1 MNKMAKDILCQIIK
15 TKKVGAFNEFSEIEL
30 GGKIIAESYNGKEF
44 RLYNHGNKTY
54 LMFPM
59 NEDSATIQEGTLA
72 DAIESGAIFDD
83 AKTVDSA
90 ATYAVGTTLP
100 LRAMTNR
107 GVETPKAIISLTKP
121 VIGTLDHCGHAQCG
135 QIELD
140 NGSQFVKD
148 IAKSGETGNTVV
160 DIVDDYIG
168 IDDDDELPE
177 HIANDVVNTE
187 KELRNAVLNGP
198 IEPDESID
206 EDDYEEVEIE
216 EGFFSAL
223 STDSAAKLIYHLNT
237 MNDIINNPVLPDT
250 PVASDKALSTLDE
263 VTSEGRQLAKSAAK
277 CAEKGQFDKQTGQL
291 LSAISVS
298 SEEMSIAADTISNP
312 FIKPD
317 DIMYNEPNTKE
328 AVEKWGKNKET
339 LKKAIPIAIR
349 NIEAGQG
356 REPLQ
361 EGFLSKAPKRLK
373 DLKMRDTISY
383 ITLEIA
389 DIRDVN
395 DAQILSGY
403 VCSKLEITDF
413 YISCIDNNDPKYIV
427 PHTRPQ
433 LVQFQ
438 NDLNRLLTQIL
449 KIRPVN
455 RADRTW
461 MVNVNYPENWR
472 G

>member
-1 MNKMAKDILCQIIK
+1 MNNIAKDILCQIIK
-15 TKKVGAFNEFSEIEL
+15 TKKVKAFNEFSEIEL
-30 GGKIIAESYNGKEF
+30 GGKLVVESYNGKEF
-44 RLYNHGNKTY
+44 RVYNHGKKTH
-54 LMFPM
+54 LMFPVG
-59 NEDSATIQEGTLA
+59 EDAVTIQEGALA

-83 AKTVDSA
+83 ANTVDAA

-100 LRAMTNR
+100 LRAMVNK
-107 GVETPKAIISLTKP
+107 GIDTPKALISLTKP
-121 VIGTLDHCGHAQCG
+121 VIGTLDSCGHAQCG

-140 NGSQFVKD
+140 NGSQFIKD
-148 IAKSGETGNTVV
+148 IAKSGETGNTVGGV
-160 DIVDDYIG
+160 VDDYLGIDAEDEIPGEIAGDIVD
-168 IDDDDELPE
+168 
-177 HIANDVVNTE
+177 TE
-187 KELRNAVLNGP
+187 KELRKAVLDSP
-198 IEPDESID
+198 EDTLD

-223 STDSAAKLIYHLNT
+223 STNTSAKLIYHLNT
-237 MNDIINNPVLPDT
+237 MNDIVNNPLLPDT
-250 PVASDKALSTLDE
+250 PSASDKALNALDE
-263 VTSEGRQLAKSAAK
+263 VTTEGRQVAKSAAK
-277 CAEKGQFDKQTGQL
+277 CAENGQFDKRTAQL
-291 LSAISVS
+291 LSVISVAA
-298 SEEMSIAADTISNP
+298 EEMSVAADTISNP
-312 FIKPD
+312 FLKPD
-317 DIMYNEPNTKE
+317 DIMYNEPGTKE
-328 AVEKWGKNKET
+328 AVDKWTKNKET
-339 LKKAIPIAIR
+339 LKKVLPEVIK
-349 NIEAGQG
+349 NVEAGQG
-356 REPLQ
+356 KTPLQ
-361 EGFLSKAPKRLK
+361 EGFFSKAPKKLK

-389 DIRDVN
+389 DIKDVN

-413 YISCIDNNDPKYIV
+413 YISCVDNNDPKYIV

-461 MVNVNYPENWR
+461 MINVNYPENWR

>member
-1 MNKMAKDILCQIIK
+1 MNNIAKDILCQIIK
-15 TKKVGAFNEFSEIEL
+15 TKKVKAFNEFSEIEL
-30 GGKIIAESYNGKEF
+30 GGKLVVESYNGKEF
-44 RLYNHGNKTY
+44 RVYNHGKKTH

-59 NEDSATIQEGTLA
+59 DENAVTIQEGALA

-83 AKTVDSA
+83 ANTVDAA

-100 LRAMTNR
+100 LRAMVNK
-107 GVETPKAIISLTKP
+107 GIDTPKALISLTKP
-121 VIGTLDHCGHAQCG
+121 VIGTLDSCGHAQCG

-140 NGSQFVKD
+140 NGSQFIKD
-148 IAKSGETGNTVV
+148 IAKSGETGNTVGDV
-160 DIVDDYIG
+160 VDDYLGIDAEDEIPGEIAGDIVD
-168 IDDDDELPE
+168 
-177 HIANDVVNTE
+177 TE
-187 KELRNAVLNGP
+187 KELRKAVLDP
-198 IEPDESID
+198 KDTLD

-223 STDSAAKLIYHLNT
+223 TTNTSAKLIYHLNT
-237 MNDIINNPVLPDT
+237 MNDIVNNPLLPDT
-250 PVASDKALSTLDE
+250 PSASDKALNALDE
-263 VTSEGRQLAKSAAK
+263 VTTEGRQVAKSAAK
-277 CAEKGQFDKQTGQL
+277 CVENGQFDKRTAQL
-291 LSAISVS
+291 LSVISVAA
-298 SEEMSIAADTISNP
+298 EEMSVAADTISNP
-312 FIKPD
+312 FLKPD
-317 DIMYNEPNTKE
+317 DIMYNEPGTKE
-328 AVEKWGKNKET
+328 AVEKWTKNKET
-339 LKKAIPIAIR
+339 LKKILPEVIK
-349 NIEAGQG
+349 NVEAGQG
-356 REPLQ
+356 KTPLQ
-361 EGFLSKAPKRLK
+361 EGFFSKAPKKLK

-389 DIRDVN
+389 DIKDVN

-413 YISCIDNNDPKYIV
+413 YISCVDNNDPKYIV

-461 MVNVNYPENWR
+461 MINVNYPENWR

>member
-1 MNKMAKDILCQIIK
+1 MNNIAKDILCQIIK
-15 TKKVGAFNEFSEIEL
+15 TKKVKAFNEFSEIEL
-30 GGKIIAESYNGKEF
+30 GGKLVAESYNGKEF
-44 RLYNHGNKTY
+44 RVYNHGKKTH

-59 NEDSATIQEGTLA
+59 GENAVTIQEGVLA

-83 AKTVDSA
+83 ANTVDSA

-100 LRAMTNR
+100 LRAMVNK
-107 GVETPKAIISLTKP
+107 GIDTPKALISLTKP
-121 VIGTLDHCGHAQCG
+121 VIGTLDSCGHAQCG

-140 NGSQFVKD
+140 NGSQFIKD
-148 IAKSGETGNTVV
+148 IAKSGETGNTVGGV
-160 DIVDDYIG
+160 VDDYLGIDAEDEIPGEIAGDIVD
-168 IDDDDELPE
+168 
-177 HIANDVVNTE
+177 TE
-187 KELRNAVLNGP
+187 RELRQAVLDSP
-198 IEPDESID
+198 EDTLD
-206 EDDYEEVEIE
+206 EDDYKEVEIE

-223 STDSAAKLIYHLNT
+223 TPDTSAKLIYHLNT
-237 MNDIINNPVLPDT
+237 MNDIVNNPLLPDT
-250 PVASDKALSTLDE
+250 PSASDKALNALDE
-263 VTSEGRQLAKSAAK
+263 VTTEGRQVAKSAAK
-277 CAEKGQFDKQTGQL
+277 CAEKGQFDKRTAQL
-291 LSAISVS
+291 LSVVSVAA
-298 SEEMSIAADTISNP
+298 EEMSVAADTISNP
-312 FIKPD
+312 FLKPD
-317 DIMYNEPNTKE
+317 DIMYNEPGTKE
-328 AVEKWGKNKET
+328 AVEKWTKNKET
-339 LKKAIPIAIR
+339 LKKVLPEVIK
-349 NIEAGQG
+349 NVEAGQSKQ
-356 REPLQ
+356 PLQ
-361 EGFLSKAPKRLK
+361 EGFLSKAPKKLK

-413 YISCIDNNDPKYIV
+413 YISCVDNNDPKYIV

-461 MVNVNYPENWR
+461 MINVNYPENWR

>member
-1 MNKMAKDILCQIIK
+1 MNNIAKDILCQIIK
-15 TKKVGAFNEFSEIEL
+15 TKKVKAFNEFSEIEL
-30 GGKIIAESYNGKEF
+30 GGKLVAESYNGKEF
-44 RLYNHGNKTY
+44 RIYNHGGKTH

-59 NEDSATIQEGTLA
+59 SEEAVTIQEGVLA

-83 AKTVDSA
+83 ATTVDAA
-90 ATYAVGTTLP
+90 ATYAVGTTMP

-107 GVETPKAIISLTKP
+107 GIDTPKALISLTKP
-121 VIGTLDHCGHAQCG
+121 VIGTLGDDCRAKCG

-148 IAKSGETGNTVV
+148 IANSGETGNTVGDV
-160 DIVDDYIG
+160 VDDYLG
-168 IDDDDELPE
+168 IDAEDEIPGE
-177 HIANDVVNTE
+177 IAGDIVATE
-187 KELRNAVLNGP
+187 RELRDAVLNSP
-198 IEPDESID
+198 ADSID
-206 EDDYEEVEIE
+206 ECDYSEVEIE
-216 EGFFSAL
+216 EGFFSVL
-223 STDSAAKLIYHLNT
+223 SLDASTKLLYHLNT
-237 MNDIINNPVLPDT
+237 MNDIVNNPLLPDT
-250 PVASDKALSTLDE
+250 ATTSDKSLNTLDA
-263 VTSEGRQLAKSAAK
+263 VTSEGKQVAKAAAK
-277 CAEKGQFDKQTGQL
+277 GAEKGQFDKRTAQL
-291 LSAISVS
+291 LSVVSVAA
-298 SEEMSIAADTISNP
+298 EEMSVAADTISNP
-312 FIKPD
+312 FLKPD
-317 DIMYNEPNTKE
+317 DIMYTEPGAKE
-328 AVEKWGKNKET
+328 AVEKWAKNKET
-339 LKKAIPIAIR
+339 LKKVLPEVIK
-349 NIEAGQG
+349 NVEAGQG
-356 REPLQ
+356 KQPLQ
-361 EGFLSKAPKRLK
+361 EGFLSKAPKKLK

-383 ITLEIA
+383 ITLEIS

-403 VCSKLEITDF
+403 VCAKLEVADF

-461 MVNVNYPENWR
+461 MVNVNYPEKWR

>member
-1 MNKMAKDILCQIIK
+1 MNNMAKDILCQIIK
-15 TKKVGAFNEFSEIEL
+15 TKKVKAFNEFSEIEL
-30 GGKIIAESYNGKEF
+30 GGKLVAESYNGKEF
-44 RLYNHGNKTY
+44 RVYNHGKKTH

-59 NEDSATIQEGTLA
+59 GENAVTIQEGALA

-83 AKTVDSA
+83 ANTVDAA

-100 LRAMTNR
+100 LRAMVNK
-107 GVETPKAIISLTKP
+107 GIDTPKALISLTKP
-121 VIGTLDHCGHAQCG
+121 VIGTLDSCGHAQCG

-140 NGSQFVKD
+140 NGSQFIKD
-148 IAKSGETGNTVV
+148 IAKSGETGNTVGGV
-160 DIVDDYIG
+160 VDDYLG
-168 IDDDDELPE
+168 IDAEDEIPGE
-177 HIANDVVNTE
+177 IPGDIVGTE
-187 KELRNAVLNGP
+187 KELRKAVLDSP
-198 IEPDESID
+198 EDTLD
-206 EDDYEEVEIE
+206 EDDYKEVEIE

-223 STDSAAKLIYHLNT
+223 STNTSAKLIYHLNT
-237 MNDIINNPVLPDT
+237 MNDIVNNPLLPDT
-250 PVASDKALSTLDE
+250 PSASDKALNALDE
-263 VTSEGRQLAKSAAK
+263 VTTEGRQVAKSAAK
-277 CAEKGQFDKQTGQL
+277 CVENGQFDKRTAQL
-291 LSAISVS
+291 LSVISVAA
-298 SEEMSIAADTISNP
+298 EEMSVAADTISNP
-312 FIKPD
+312 FLKPD
-317 DIMYNEPNTKE
+317 DIMYNEPGTKE
-328 AVEKWGKNKET
+328 AVEKWTKNKET
-339 LKKAIPIAIR
+339 LKKVLPEVIK
-349 NIEAGQG
+349 NVEAGQG
-356 REPLQ
+356 KEPLQ
-361 EGFLSKAPKRLK
+361 EGFLSKAPKKLK

-413 YISCIDNNDPKYIV
+413 YISCVDNNDPKYIV

-461 MVNVNYPENWR
+461 MINVNYPENWR